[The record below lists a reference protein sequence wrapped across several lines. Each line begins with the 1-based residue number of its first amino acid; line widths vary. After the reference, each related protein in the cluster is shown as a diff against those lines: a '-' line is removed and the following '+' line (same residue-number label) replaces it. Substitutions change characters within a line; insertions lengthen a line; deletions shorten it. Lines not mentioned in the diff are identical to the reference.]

1 MVRSVCSRRPRSCG
15 QHRRGRAPTVPLVD
29 DGERTSFRCARSP
42 PSGPCRFLAPGT
54 SRLAELSEASARLA
68 AYALHAQRDSR
79 ETTANGRA
87 AFLARFDREVDPEG
101 LLEPDERRRRAE
113 QARRAYFARLSLAAV
128 KARQAKRAARA
139 QQKEDG
145 TAA

>member
-1 MVRSVCSRRPRSCG
+1 M
-15 QHRRGRAPTVPLVD
+15 T
-29 DGERTSFRCARSP
+29 P
-42 PSGPCRFLAPGT
+42 PSAPCRFLYPET
-54 SRLAELSEASARLA
+54 SRLAEPSEASAPASPRM
-68 AYALHAQRDSR
+68 RCTPSTIPR
-79 ETTANGRA
+79 ETTAKGRA

-113 QARRAYFARLSLAAV
+113 QARRAYFARLSLTAV

-139 QQKEDG
+139 QPPEDG

>member
-1 MVRSVCSRRPRSCG
+1 MCHQPTERALSVPSLGNEPVSRAERSLR
-15 QHRRGRAPTVPLVD
+15 
-29 DGERTSFRCARSP
+29 
-42 PSGPCRFLAPGT
+42 
-54 SRLAELSEASARLA
+54 ARLA
-68 AYALHAQRDSR
+68 AYALHAQNDPR

-128 KARQAKRAARA
+128 KARQAKRAVRT
-139 QQKEDG
+139 QPPEDG

>member
-1 MVRSVCSRRPRSCG
+1 MRHELNERATSVPGPRTEPVSRAERSLR
-15 QHRRGRAPTVPLVD
+15 
-29 DGERTSFRCARSP
+29 
-42 PSGPCRFLAPGT
+42 
-54 SRLAELSEASARLA
+54 ARLA
-68 AYALHAQRDSR
+68 AYALHAQQDPR

-101 LLEPDERRRRAE
+101 RLEADERRRRAE

-128 KARQAKRAARA
+128 KARQAKRTTRA
-139 QQKEDG
+139 KRPENG

>member
-1 MVRSVCSRRPRSCG
+1 MRHELNERAMLVPGPGHEPVSRAERSLR
-15 QHRRGRAPTVPLVD
+15 
-29 DGERTSFRCARSP
+29 
-42 PSGPCRFLAPGT
+42 
-54 SRLAELSEASARLA
+54 ARLA
-68 AYALHAQRDSR
+68 AYALHAQRDPR

-101 LLEPDERRRRAE
+101 RLEVDERRRRAE

-128 KARQAKRAARA
+128 KARQAKRTAGAERP
-139 QQKEDG
+139 EDG